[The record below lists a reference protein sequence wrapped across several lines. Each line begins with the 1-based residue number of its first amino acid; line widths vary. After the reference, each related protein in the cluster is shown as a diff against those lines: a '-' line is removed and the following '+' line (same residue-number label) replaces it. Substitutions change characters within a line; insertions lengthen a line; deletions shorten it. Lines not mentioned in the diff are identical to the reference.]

1 MPTTNIDSSIT
12 GLTTIK
18 QLFDYSKRCFLVF
31 ENDYDAKVDSQSLLA
46 SVLDKP
52 ISYLITWPEKQLTET
67 QISLFDSFVKRR
79 VEGEPVA
86 FITGKRE
93 FWSLD
98 FLVAPCT
105 LIPRPDTE
113 ILVEEVL
120 NNNPTE
126 QLALLDLGTGTGAIA
141 LALASEHKQWQ
152 IEAVEYNQDAVL
164 LAQTNAKQL
173 NLAHVE
179 IYQSD
184 WFKAIDTNKRFNV
197 IVSNPPYIAEDDKHL
212 VEGDIRYEPKSA
224 LVAKDDGYA
233 DIRHI
238 INVGRD
244 FLCENGQM
252 YLEHGFE
259 QANKVQELFA
269 EYGYEEVETIN
280 DFGGNP
286 RITKAIKA

>member
-1 MPTTNIDSSIT
+1 MLTTNVT
-12 GLTTIK
+12 PANAGLTTIK
-18 QLFDYSKRCFLVF
+18 QLFDYSKRCFLTF
-31 ENDYDAKVDSQSLLA
+31 ENDYDAKVDSQALLSA
-46 SVLDKP
+46 VLDKP
-52 ISYLITWPEKQLTET
+52 TSYLITWPEKELTEA
-67 QISLFDSFVKRR
+67 QISLFESFVTRR
-79 VEGEPVA
+79 LEGEPVA

-113 ILVEEVL
+113 ILVEAVL
-120 NNNPTE
+120 DNNPVE
-126 QLALLDLGTGTGAIA
+126 KLALLDLGTGTGAIA

-152 IEAVEYNQDAVL
+152 IDAVEYNQDAVL

-173 NLAHVE
+173 NLDHVT

-184 WFKAIDTNKRFNV
+184 WFNAINKDKRFNV
-197 IVSNPPYIAEDDKHL
+197 IVSNPPYIADDDKHL
-212 VEGDIRYEPKSA
+212 NEGDIRFEPKSA
-224 LVAKDDGYA
+224 LVAKEQGYS

-244 FLCENGQM
+244 YLNDNGQM

-259 QANKVQELFA
+259 QSEKVQQLFA
-269 EYGYEEVETIN
+269 EYGYLQIETFN

>member
-1 MPTTNIDSSIT
+1 MA

-18 QLFDYSKRCFLVF
+18 QLFDYSKRCFLAF
-31 ENDYDAKVDSQSLLA
+31 ENDFDAKVDSQSLLA
-46 SVLDKP
+46 TVLDKP
-52 ISYLITWPEKQLTET
+52 TSYLSTWPEKQLTDT
-67 QISLFDSFVKRR
+67 QLSLFDSFVKRR
-79 VEGEPVA
+79 LTGEPVA

-113 ILVEEVL
+113 ILVEAVL
-120 NNNPTE
+120 DNNPTE

-141 LALASEHKQWQ
+141 LALASEHKLWQ
-152 IEAVEYNQDAVL
+152 IDAVEFNKDAVL

-173 NLAHVE
+173 NLNHVA

-184 WFKAIDTNKRFNV
+184 WFKAIDKNKRFKV
-197 IVSNPPYIAEDDKHL
+197 IVSNPPYIANDDKHL
-212 VEGDIRYEPKSA
+212 VEGDIRFEPKSA

-238 INVGRD
+238 IDTGRE
-244 FLCENGQM
+244 FLDINGQM

-259 QANKVQELFA
+259 QGETVQHLFA
-269 EYGYEEVETIN
+269 EYGYHDIETIN

-286 RITKAIKA
+286 RITKAVYSTLKL